1 MTDYKDISPKDGEIY
16 QRLLLQQIL
25 TEIGEMRSE
34 QVNQGKDI
42 ARLNV
47 KAGIWGTL
55 GGAVVSTIY
64 IFGAWVKGTV
74 NG

>member
-1 MTDYKDISPKDGEIY
+1 MTDYHKI
-16 QRLLLQQIL
+16 LLNQIL
-25 TEIGEMRSE
+25 TQLTVIRAE

-55 GGAVVSTIY
+55 GGAVVSSVY
-64 IFGAWVKGTV
+64 FVGAWMKGHT